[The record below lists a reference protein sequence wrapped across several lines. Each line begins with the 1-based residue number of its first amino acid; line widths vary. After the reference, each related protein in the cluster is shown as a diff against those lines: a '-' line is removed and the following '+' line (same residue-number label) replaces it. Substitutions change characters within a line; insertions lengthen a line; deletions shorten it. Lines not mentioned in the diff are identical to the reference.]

1 MNIWDCLEQL
11 KRENNPRLMVIVEAD
26 DAHYLL
32 AVRDA
37 LKALANARVTKGKIA
52 HAQQL
57 LAQPWKE
64 DSHDRIPHHQAG
76 AVARPQ
82 LRRTRCA

>member
-32 AVRDA
+32 AVRASYRD
-37 LKALANARVTKGKIA
+37 LMER
-52 HAQQL
+52 
-57 LAQPWKE
+57 E
-64 DSHDRIPHHQAG
+64 DY
-76 AVARPQ
+76 
-82 LRRTRCA
+82 